1 MKIYNAFALVAIL
14 LIGCTTTKITET
26 EYEKDSENIKL
37 VKTTETNANP
47 IVVFAQNS
55 KDKSWV
61 LHQGGW
67 RFNIGY
73 ADWGL
78 SGGVLNNTFASFTNS
93 EFGVKTALACP
104 EILANGK
111 YNININKDG
120 VKSEN

>member
-1 MKIYNAFALVAIL
+1 MRISNIFALAAIVL
-14 LIGCTTTKITET
+14 AGCTTTKITET
-26 EYEKDSENIKL
+26 EYEKDSLNIKS

-47 IVVFAQNS
+47 VVVFAQNS

-93 EFGVKTALACP
+93 QFGVNTALACP
-104 EILANGK
+104 EILSSGK
-111 YNININKDG
+111 YNVSINKDG